1 MERKD
6 KKLYSYKQAL
16 SQPYWIQR
24 LNDNLHLPSPIKL
37 SQIVYAILLITFFWY
52 LFLGILPFTP
62 VGFRGT
68 LSALL
73 GWILAGNLSELVIDG
88 KPLIIYIRD
97 YLKFYVRYG
106 MRNESI
112 YINKGQIYEKPKS
125 SIKGKESNE

>member
-1 MERKD
+1 MF
-6 KKLYSYKQAL
+6 LAL
-16 SQPYWIQR
+16 
-24 LNDNLHLPSPIKL
+24 
-37 SQIVYAILLITFFWY
+37 
-52 LFLGILPFTP
+52 LPFTP

-73 GWILAGNLSELVIDG
+73 GWTLAGNLSELVVDG

-112 YINKGQIYEKPKS
+112 YINKGQIYQKPKS
-125 SIKGKESNE
+125 IIKRKESNE